1 MQTTNPFPF
10 QIPVEVIFR
19 DVDAMGHVNNAVYFT
34 YLETARTQFFF
45 QKLTLLSLAELPLIL
60 AEASCSYKSPARF
73 GDKLTDGLGI
83 GRIGRKSFD
92 IHYQITAENGRLV
105 AAAKT
110 IMVTYDYEKGET
122 IPIPPNL
129 NVLLQSSIVAG

>member
-1 MQTTNPFPF
+1 
-10 QIPVEVIFR
+10 
-19 DVDAMGHVNNAVYFT
+19 MGHVNNAVYFT

-45 QKLTLLSLAELPLIL
+45 QKLALPSLAELPLIL

-73 GDKLTDGLGI
+73 GDKLTVSLGI

-105 AAAKT
+105 AVAKT

-122 IPIPPNL
+122 IPIPPKL